1 MDRALRNLLLSRVN
15 ELQKVQEARTLVQ
28 ERYLDGHDA
37 MFPDLASA
45 WDERVHCT
53 QEIAAMAVRL
63 AEIDGVAPAAEPG
76 PEAISRRTAELVADL
91 VEPAKP
97 RPSRSSA
104 KDANRSRSRLAGW
117 GRSWHR
123 RLLLQPR
130 PGQARA

>member
-1 MDRALRNLLLSRVN
+1 
-15 ELQKVQEARTLVQ
+15 VQEARTLVQ

-76 PEAISRRTAELVADL
+76 PEAISRRTAELVR
-91 VEPAKP
+91 
-97 RPSRSSA
+97 RPGRASKAEALEKLGEGRQSLEIA
-104 KDANRSRSRLAGW
+104 AGW
-117 GRSWHR
+117 VGAKLAPAAVAAAEARSGKSLTDLPTSKW
-123 RLLLQPR
+123 P
-130 PGQARA
+130 A